1 MYQVDPTSPQQ
12 SFFIEEGTIAIGAK
26 AIPVTPAV
34 QLDTFPACCMSQHI
48 SVVYEG
54 FLLKLWIQS
63 IVEKHCCFILASVLA
78 FFSFLPVILW
88 AEIGQFSYKIFI
100 ITWNSGTHSSM

>member
-26 AIPVTPAV
+26 AMPVTPAV
-34 QLDTFPACCMSQHI
+34 QLDTSPACCMSQHI
-48 SVVYEG
+48 SVVCED

-63 IVEKHCCFILASVLA
+63 VVEKHRFILASVLA
-78 FFSFLPVILW
+78 FFSFLPVILC
-88 AEIGQFSYKIFI
+88 AEICQFSYKIFI